1 MKRSVWLQ
9 TLNRDKE
16 VMHSLDDFCKVAK
29 ERNEKI
35 QIIKVTLEE
44 ITEEAKE
51 FDTIIKDS
59 RPVKDIK
66 KMHYVNVNPDG
77 SISCQLYSNQEIHE
91 SENNKTDGDNDDGG
105 DNNDDSWYNNKCNEL
120 MPREKIAVGNYIIVS
135 YEEEYFPG
143 VVTGIENNEAKVL
156 TMQKCR
162 CGWKWPDPNDEIY
175 YTMDNIIKQSA
186 YSGK

>member
-66 KMHYVNVNPDG
+66 KMHYVNVNSDG
-77 SISCQLYSNQEIHE
+77 SISCQLYSNQKYMKVKSTKLMAIMMMVEITMMIRGTIT
-91 SENNKTDGDNDDGG
+91 N
-105 DNNDDSWYNNKCNEL
+105 
-120 MPREKIAVGNYIIVS
+120 
-135 YEEEYFPG
+135 
-143 VVTGIENNEAKVL
+143 VTN
-156 TMQKCR
+156 
-162 CGWKWPDPNDEIY
+162 
-175 YTMDNIIKQSA
+175 
-186 YSGK
+186 